1 MAGGILERSSLAE
14 EAFALRRAHFPD
26 VIDFYAPG
34 LKRYSTEE
42 FEQRNP
48 HAFLPI
54 SVTGSACALHCD
66 HCAAKILEPMI
77 PLTKSE
83 SLFELCE
90 RLKRGGT
97 EGILISGGSNRITGA
112 VPLQKYINDIARV
125 KKELGIRVL
134 VHTGLIT
141 EETAVALKQANVD
154 GVMIDIIGADE
165 TIRDVYHL
173 NCSVKDFDRSLEILV
188 AHGLSVRPHIILG
201 LQYGK
206 FLGEYTALEIVANYR
221 VHALILVIL
230 TPLFGTVMQ
239 NVPPPDVSELELFF
253 QKSRMRMPT
262 TPVLLGCARPAGKHK
277 EAVDHAAVNSGL
289 NGIAYPAEGIVQY
302 ARSKGLKP
310 NFHENACSCGC

>member
-1 MAGGILERSSLAE
+1 MAGGILERGTLAE
-14 EAFALRRAHFPD
+14 EAFAVRRAHFPD

-48 HAFLPI
+48 RTFLPI
-54 SVTGSACALHCD
+54 SVTGSSCALQCD

-90 RLKRGGT
+90 RLKESGT
-97 EGILISGGSNRITGA
+97 EGILISGGSNPLTGS
-112 VPLQKYINDIARV
+112 VPLRKYIDDIARV

-134 VHTGLIT
+134 VHTGLVN
-141 EETAVALKQANVD
+141 EETAAALQHAGVD

-165 TIRDVYHL
+165 TIHDVYHL
-173 NCSVKDFDRSLEILV
+173 NSSIKDFDHSLEFLIKY
-188 AHGLSVRPHIILG
+188 GLSVRPHIILG
-201 LQYGK
+201 LHYGQ
-206 FLGEYTALEIVANYR
+206 FLGEYTALEIIADYP

-230 TPLFGTVMQ
+230 TPLVGTAMQ
-239 NVPPPDVSELELFF
+239 DVPPPDVSELEIFF
-253 QKSRMRMPT
+253 QKSRLRMPK

-310 NFHENACSCGC
+310 KFHENACSCGC